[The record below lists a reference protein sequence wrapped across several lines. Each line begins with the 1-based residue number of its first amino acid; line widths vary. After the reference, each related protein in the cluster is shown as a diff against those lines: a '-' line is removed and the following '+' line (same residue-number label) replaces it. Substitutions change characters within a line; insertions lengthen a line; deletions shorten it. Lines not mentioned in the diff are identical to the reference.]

1 MVSGV
6 SQRHHHPSVCF
17 ADVVAVPVLEAG
29 GRSAYRRP
37 NDMVGMASL
46 RTLTFSDF
54 ASVAGATNLSPSP
67 W

>member
-6 SQRHHHPSVCF
+6 SQRRHHPSGCS
-17 ADVVAVPVLEAG
+17 ADVAVLVLEAG
-29 GRSAYRRP
+29 GRGAYRRP
-37 NDMVGMASL
+37 NDMVGVASL
-46 RTLTFSDF
+46 RTSTFSDF